1 MQASATRIPS
11 RMDGIASVLGAQQS
25 ANQLQ
30 VSMIALKLAMQN
42 QQRLADMI
50 AQAAQT
56 GAVNPAHLGQNIDTY
71 A

>member
-1 MQASATRIPS
+1 
-11 RMDGIASVLGAQQS
+11 
-25 ANQLQ
+25 
-30 VSMIALKLAMQN
+30 MIALKLVMQN